1 MDNLDYLARSGQV
14 SSRLA
19 ALCKA
24 VMFHPVIEMKGGRMI
39 TDKIFFGSHTRS
51 WARYIASCLSS
62 VSDIDRSTL
71 FITYVGLNKKDLDYI
86 KSIVDKKVK
95 FENVY
100 CQKASPAI
108 AVNAGPGTFG
118 LLFARKM

>member
-1 MDNLDYLARSGQV
+1 
-14 SSRLA
+14 
-19 ALCKA
+19 
-24 VMFHPVIEMKGGRMI
+24 MFHPVIEMKSGKMVTG
-39 TDKIFFGSHTRS
+39 KIFFGSHARS
-51 WARYIASCLSS
+51 WTRYIASCLSS

-71 FITYVGLNKKDLDYI
+71 FITYVGLTKKDLDHI
-86 KSIVDKKVK
+86 KSIVEKRVH

-118 LLFARKM
+118 LLYAKKM